1 MLNGPQ
7 GILAVMRVAADK
19 LSDLI
24 AAICRRT
31 GSDEDEAQLV
41 ARHLVAAN
49 LAGHDSHGVGM
60 LPTYVEHALDG
71 RLQLNRHAHAAL
83 DAGPVLL
90 IDGGMGHGHVIAY
103 EAMQMGIAKAR
114 EHGLALVGLRNAHH
128 IGRIGAWGE
137 MCAEAGFIS
146 VHWVNALGHKAFVA
160 PWGGTD
166 ARFVTNPYCTAIPAT
181 DGGPPIILD
190 FATSKIAMGKVRVAY
205 NKGVEVPPEALI
217 DHEGRP
223 TRDPGVMFR
232 EPPGA
237 LLPMG
242 QHKGYGLAMICD
254 ILAGALT
261 GGGTYLPERG
271 QRATIQNN
279 MLTLIVDPN
288 VFGDAEA
295 FRREI
300 DAYVAWVKASPP
312 TAEAGEVM
320 APGDPERKARAERG
334 ANGVPIDP
342 RTWEEV
348 VAAGEKVGVTRAEL
362 ERIAGP
368 LR

>member
-1 MLNGPQ
+1 MLVRFAGNRP
-7 GILAVMRVAADK
+7 MRFAADK
-19 LSDLI
+19 LADLI
-24 AAICRRT
+24 AAICRRS
-31 GSDEDEAQLV
+31 GSEEDEAQLV
-41 ARHLVAAN
+41 ARHLVASN

-60 LPTYVEHALDG
+60 LPTYIEHALDG
-71 RLQLNRHAHAAL
+71 RLKLNLHAQVAQ
-83 DAGPVLL
+83 DSGPVLL

-103 EAMQMGIAKAR
+103 EAMQMGLARAR
-114 EHGLALVGLRNAHH
+114 EHGLALVGLRNSHH

-146 VHWVNALGHKAFVA
+146 IHWVNAMGHDAFVA
-160 PWGGTD
+160 PWGGSD

-190 FATSKIAMGKVRVAY
+190 FATSKIAMGKVRVAF

-217 DHEGRP
+217 DAEGRP

-232 EPPGA
+232 EPRGA
-237 LLPMG
+237 LLTMG

-261 GGGTYLPERG
+261 GGGAYLPERAG
-271 QRATIQNN
+271 RGAIQNN
-279 MLTLIVDPN
+279 MLCVILDPN
-288 VFGDAEA
+288 VFGDAEG

-312 TAEAGEVM
+312 QPGVDEVL

-334 ANGVPIDP
+334 ADGIPVDE
-342 RTWEEV
+342 RTWEEI
-348 VAAGEKVGVTRAEL
+348 VAAAAKVGLARADV
-362 ERIAGP
+362 ERIAA
-368 LR
+368 R